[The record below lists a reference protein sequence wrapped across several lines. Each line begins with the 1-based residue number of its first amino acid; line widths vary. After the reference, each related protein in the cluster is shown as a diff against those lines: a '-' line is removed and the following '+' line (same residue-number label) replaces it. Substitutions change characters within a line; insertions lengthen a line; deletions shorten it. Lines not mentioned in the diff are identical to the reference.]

1 MFETVDGNKQGQ
13 EHSLAYV
20 KYYQE
25 REEDKWTNS
34 RQLTWAKQRRHGGGE
49 GFWYDVVDVADILGP
64 VFIVPN
70 LESNTPGSAI
80 DAFYVCPWQR

>member
-1 MFETVDGNKQGQ
+1 LFEAADGNTQGQ

-34 RQLTWAKQRRHGGGE
+34 KQLVWAKKRRHGGGE

-64 VFIVPN
+64 VFVVPDLTN
-70 LESNTPGSAI
+70 KAGSPI
-80 DAFYVCPWQR
+80 DAFYICPWQR